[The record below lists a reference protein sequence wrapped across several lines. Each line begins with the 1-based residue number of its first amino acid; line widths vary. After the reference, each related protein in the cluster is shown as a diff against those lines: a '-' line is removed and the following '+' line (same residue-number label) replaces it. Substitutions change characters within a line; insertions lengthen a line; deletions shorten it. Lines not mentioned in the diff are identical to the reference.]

1 MTRITPCTDVVVGG
15 GELHRWE
22 KTSAYTLADRR
33 GRVYYNILIYI
44 YYMCRLHK
52 GCRRPEV

>member
-15 GELHRWE
+15 GGELHRRE

-33 GRVYYNILIYI
+33 DRVYYNILIYI
-44 YYMCRLHK
+44 YILY
-52 GCRRPEV
+52 VSFA